1 MRPGHARRI
10 QLGEAAGEFALPN
23 IVVLTVRNGQI
34 ARLHDYVNVLA
45 AAGAVGAIAKRAA
58 APRDHRRIRPPGP
71 GRATPLNRDGMLAG
85 SENLTAQIGRVDANA
100 LAAHEM
106 PRTKL

>member
-1 MRPGHARRI
+1 VPPGHARRI
-10 QLGEAAGEFALPN
+10 QLGEAAAEFALPN

-45 AAGAVGAIAKRAA
+45 A
-58 APRDHRRIRPPGP
+58 
-71 GRATPLNRDGMLAG
+71 
-85 SENLTAQIGRVDANA
+85 
-100 LAAHEM
+100 HEM